1 MKRLV
6 LAVVA
11 FVVVGCASAQSQ
23 YNTVVQEGTVES
35 SMPAYGQ
42 PQQLYTTQC
51 GVAGYQ
57 TQQSVQSSGPTGMQI
72 AGQVLG
78 TLGGAVIGNQ
88 FGGGNGR
95 TIATVI
101 GGVAGNEIS
110 RPHPQQQVVTQQVPV
125 QQCVQVPAGFSPP
138 PLIGYTI
145 RYNWNGMLYQGFTSR
160 SYNPGEKVR
169 LEVGVR
175 MLP

>member
-6 LAVVA
+6 VAVVA
-11 FVVVGCASAQSQ
+11 LVAVGCASAQSQ
-23 YNTVVQEGTVES
+23 FNTVTAEGTVES

-51 GVAGYQ
+51 GIAGHQTVTGYQ
-57 TQQSVQSSGPTGMQI
+57 NTGPTGMQI

-78 TLGGAVIGNQ
+78 TLGGAIIGNQ
-88 FGGGNGR
+88 IGGGNGR
-95 TIATVI
+95 TIMTVA
-101 GGVAGNEIS
+101 GGIAGNEIS
-110 RPHPQQQVVTQQVPV
+110 RPSQQQQVVTQTVPI

-138 PLIGYTI
+138 PLIGYTV
-145 RYNWNGMLYQGFTSR
+145 RYTWNGMAYQGFSSR
-160 SYNPGEKVR
+160 PYNPGDKVR

-175 MLP
+175 MLQ